1 MDSWGKGY
9 RCLYFQLLNFH
20 WYLYVR
26 HRHTDLDQIT
36 NMLDT
41 TEQKDLW
48 TRPEWYWFSGF
59 GRKLLRGC
67 QQAVKKSE
75 QWAAFP
81 RGAQTSFL
89 FWSIWTGG
97 SPTFD
102 EVDFEHHLGKKKKKW
117 GKWWDVVQS
126 LENISRWKHFT
137 TYKNKRKSRWGSTIK
152 NNFLWMQRVVWIRFG
167 VKMFHTVVTFRA
179 GSFSRI
185 Y

>member
-1 MDSWGKGY
+1 MTEQLSHSAQRGQFKSGRKHIIYKYRSLALNPFYQSDWCEGILNSHLVDSWGKGY

-20 WYLYVR
+20 WYLYVL

-48 TRPEWYWFSGF
+48 TLPEWYWISGF

-89 FWSIWTGG
+89 FWSIWAGG
-97 SPTFD
+97 SPTFY
-102 EVDFEHHLGKKKKKW
+102 EVDF
-117 GKWWDVVQS
+117 
-126 LENISRWKHFT
+126 
-137 TYKNKRKSRWGSTIK
+137 
-152 NNFLWMQRVVWIRFG
+152 
-167 VKMFHTVVTFRA
+167 
-179 GSFSRI
+179 
-185 Y
+185 

>member
-1 MDSWGKGY
+1 MNRHLVDSWGKGY

-102 EVDFEHHLGKKKKKW
+102 EVDFEHHLGKKKNEANDEMLSNLWKIFP
-117 GKWWDVVQS
+117 G
-126 LENISRWKHFT
+126 ENTLLPTK
-137 TYKNKRKSRWGSTIK
+137 IK
-152 NNFLWMQRVVWIRFG
+152 EKVDEGQP
-167 VKMFHTVVTFRA
+167 
-179 GSFSRI
+179 
-185 Y
+185 